1 MNLQSE
7 VFVNA
12 SVRLTDAQLAS
23 LDLFKGY
30 PDGLLKF
37 ATASC
42 IIFMLVGIPGN
53 IITIVALARYEK
65 IRNATAIFIMNL
77 SCSDLLFCC
86 FNLPLAASTFHRRA
100 WVHGHLLCKMFP
112 LTRYALVANS
122 LFTVLSITIN
132 RYVMIAHPKL
142 YTKLYKKRN
151 IIIMI
156 VFTWM
161 FSFGIM
167 IPILLEKYGR
177 FGLDLNIG
185 SCSILNDYKN
195 RSPKKF
201 LFLTAFILPCIAI
214 ILCYT
219 RIFFIVRKAT
229 KKSLNTQKQ
238 VPNQEESSSADLST
252 SISVRVTG
260 ETSCNYNVEP
270 INNTKTSLKNIF
282 TNDRSTTFNM
292 EMSDNIIRHPEDIG
306 KEPSRLRRTALRKS
320 MALLKMSLPSRKDRR
335 LGTMIIAIMI
345 TFCLCHLP
353 ITIIKMVREIN
364 PYPVPN
370 IIAYILLYLSSSINP
385 VIYVVMS
392 NEYRK
397 AYKNLFKRRKNSLSI
412 NKIHCNR
419 K

>member
-1 MNLQSE
+1 
-7 VFVNA
+7 
-12 SVRLTDAQLAS
+12 
-23 LDLFKGY
+23 
-30 PDGLLKF
+30 
-37 ATASC
+37 
-42 IIFMLVGIPGN
+42 MLVGIPGN

-229 KKSLNTQKQ
+229 KKSLNTHKQ

-260 ETSCNYNVEP
+260 ETSCNY
-270 INNTKTSLKNIF
+270 S
-282 TNDRSTTFNM
+282 DRSTTFNM

-353 ITIIKMVREIN
+353 ITIIKMLREIN

-412 NKIHCNR
+412 NKIHCNP

>member
-1 MNLQSE
+1 
-7 VFVNA
+7 
-12 SVRLTDAQLAS
+12 
-23 LDLFKGY
+23 
-30 PDGLLKF
+30 
-37 ATASC
+37 
-42 IIFMLVGIPGN
+42 
-53 IITIVALARYEK
+53 
-65 IRNATAIFIMNL
+65 
-77 SCSDLLFCC
+77 
-86 FNLPLAASTFHRRA
+86 
-100 WVHGHLLCKMFP
+100 
-112 LTRYALVANS
+112 
-122 LFTVLSITIN
+122 
-132 RYVMIAHPKL
+132 
-142 YTKLYKKRN
+142 
-151 IIIMI
+151 MI

-229 KKSLNTQKQ
+229 KKSLNTHKQ

-260 ETSCNYNVEP
+260 ETSCNYSVEP
-270 INNTKTSLKNIF
+270 INNAKTSSRNIF

-353 ITIIKMVREIN
+353 ITIIKMLREIN

-412 NKIHCNR
+412 NKIHCNP

>member
-1 MNLQSE
+1 MSLQSE

-86 FNLPLAASTFHRRA
+86 FNLPLAASTFHRQA

-229 KKSLNTQKQ
+229 KKSLNTHKQ

-260 ETSCNYNVEP
+260 ETSCNYSVEP
-270 INNTKTSLKNIF
+270 INNTKTSSRNIF

-353 ITIIKMVREIN
+353 ITIIKMLREIN

-412 NKIHCNR
+412 NKIHCNP